1 MLEKLYTIF
10 ENEGF
15 TSVTKEDNYLFLKR
29 KDGEKFEYYVI
40 EELTEL
46 GNIIENQTQ
55 IFKKIKQQ
63 LDDKEL
69 EKNTTY
75 LICFKND
82 KLPLSSMDYK
92 QILEIEENSYY
103 FRKLVLTYTQDQLI
117 KLNDT
122 DDFTNIIKDIDKF
135 EGFKED
141 CKNLNLSE
149 SLYEIVS
156 QLYIKLPF
164 LKLPIISESKNIIL
178 EEYRASLD
186 ENELK
191 VLNFIENI
199 DIENIQDSNEFY
211 SELEEKV

>member
-15 TSVTKEDNYLFLKR
+15 TSITKEDNYLFLKR
-29 KDGEKFEYYVI
+29 KDDKKFEYYVI

-46 GNIIENQTQ
+46 GNIIENQAQ
-55 IFKKIKQQ
+55 VFKRIKQQ

-82 KLPLSSMDYK
+82 NLPLSSMNYK
-92 QILEIEENSYY
+92 QILEIEEDSYY
-103 FRKLVLTYTQDQLI
+103 FRKLVLPYTQDQLT
-117 KLNDT
+117 KLNDI
-122 DDFTNIIKDIDKF
+122 DDFADIIKDIDKF
-135 EGFKED
+135 EKFKED
-141 CKNLNLSE
+141 CKNINLSE
-149 SLYEIVS
+149 SLYEIIS

-178 EEYRASLD
+178 EEYRNSLD

-199 DIENIQDSNEFY
+199 DIKNIQDSDEFY
-211 SELEEKV
+211 SELEEKI

>member
-1 MLEKLYTIF
+1 MIEKLYTIF
-10 ENEGF
+10 ESEGF
-15 TSVTKEDNYLFLKR
+15 TSITKEDNYLFLKR
-29 KDGEKFEYYVI
+29 KDREKFEYYVI

-92 QILEIEENSYY
+92 QILEIEEDSYY
-103 FRKLVLTYTQDQLI
+103 FRKLVLTYTQDQLT

-122 DDFTNIIKDIDKF
+122 DDFTKIIKDIDKF
-135 EGFKED
+135 EKFKED
-141 CKNLNLSE
+141 CKNKNLSE